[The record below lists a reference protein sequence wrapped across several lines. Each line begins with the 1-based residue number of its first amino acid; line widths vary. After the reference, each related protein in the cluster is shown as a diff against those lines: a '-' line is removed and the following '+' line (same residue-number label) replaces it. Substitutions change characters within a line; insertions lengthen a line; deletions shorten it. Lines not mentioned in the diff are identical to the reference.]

1 MKGKWRILQPD
12 KNKVETLSKTLGISR
27 TVASVLVNRGI
38 DGVEAASLFLQAK
51 LKMLPDPFLL
61 KDAHKAAEIIVT
73 YIKNKKKIVIYG
85 DYDVDGITST
95 LIMYEFLTHVGANVK
110 YYIPHRLEDGYG
122 LNTYTLEEI
131 ATNGGELVITVD
143 CGITSIDEVKY
154 AKNLAL
160 QTIIIDHHHVSE
172 FIPEAIAIVN
182 PHQKECQYPFKEM
195 AAVGVAFS
203 FLMVFKKIIE
213 KDGFF
218 KGTLPNLV
226 EYLDIVALGT
236 VADMVPLVDS
246 NRIFVKHGLLQ
257 MQKNKRSGLLALANI
272 CGIKNL
278 KEITPAVI
286 SYKMAPRLNAA
297 GRIGNA
303 IKGLELILSNDYDA
317 ALKMAEELNLTNEYR
332 QQLEAEIFD
341 QANSKVENSDIL
353 ETKSCIILHSEKWH
367 PGVIGIV
374 ASRLVEKYYKPT
386 IMISVEDG
394 IGRGSARSIPQLH
407 IYNVIEQLSGLLVQ
421 FGGHKYAAG
430 LTIKESNIPEFIERF
445 NNLVSIAL
453 SNEVYSQA
461 TEIDGELPF
470 NELAPDLIVALSKL
484 EPFGMNNQE
493 PCFIARNVR
502 ILKQS
507 IINRSHLHWKLSA
520 ENTSMTFNSIG
531 FGLINGKDTPNIGD
545 LIDIIYFPRINT
557 YGGNIALQLYIKD
570 FVISGQGII
579 AT

>member
-1 MKGKWRILQPD
+1 MKEKWQILKPD
-12 KNKVETLSKTLGISR
+12 KSKVEILSKTLGISR
-27 TVASVLVNRGI
+27 TVSSVLVNRGI
-38 DGVEAASLFLQAK
+38 DGVEAASFFLQAK

-61 KDAHKAAEIIVT
+61 KDAEKASEIIIK
-73 YIKNKKKIVIYG
+73 YIQGKKRIVIYG

-95 LIMYEFLTHVGANVK
+95 LIMYEFLTHVGAHVD

-143 CGITSIDEVKY
+143 CGITSYDEVKY
-154 AKNLAL
+154 AKDLRL
-160 QTIIIDHHHVSE
+160 ETIIIDHHHVGES
-172 FIPEAIAIVN
+172 IPPAIAIVN
-182 PHQKECQYPFKEM
+182 PHQKDCKYPFKDM

-203 FLMVFKKIIE
+203 FLMVLKKIIE
-213 KDGFF
+213 KNGFF
-218 KGTLPNLV
+218 KGNLPNLV
-226 EYLDIVALGT
+226 EYMDIVALGT
-236 VADMVPLVDS
+236 VADMVPLIES
-246 NRIFVKHGLLQ
+246 NRIFVKYGLLQ
-257 MQKNKRSGLLALANI
+257 MQKNKRPGLLALANI
-272 CGIKNL
+272 CGVKNL

-341 QANSKVENSDIL
+341 QAMAKVENSDIL
-353 ETKSCIILHSEKWH
+353 TTKSSLVLFSEKWH

-407 IYNVIEQLSGLLVQ
+407 IYNILEQLSGYLVQ
-421 FGGHKYAAG
+421 YGGHKYAAG
-430 LTIKESNIPEFIERF
+430 LTIKEANIPEFVEKF
-445 NNLVSIAL
+445 NHLVSVAL
-453 SNEVYSQA
+453 CEEVFSQS
-461 TEIDGELPF
+461 TEIDGELPLS
-470 NELAPDLIVALSKL
+470 ELAPDLIVALSKL

-493 PCFIARNVR
+493 PCFIARNVQ

-507 IINRSHLHWKLSA
+507 IINRSHLHWKLGA
-520 ENTSMTFNSIG
+520 ENTTMTFNSIG
-531 FGLINGKDTPNIGD
+531 FGLINNNEVPNVGNT
-545 LIDIIYFPRINT
+545 LDIIYFPRINI
-557 YGGNIALQLYIKD
+557 YGGNITLQLYIKD
-570 FVISGQGII
+570 FVINPS
-579 AT
+579 

>member
-1 MKGKWRILQPD
+1 MKEKWQILKPD
-12 KNKVETLSKTLGISR
+12 RNKVETLSKTLGISK
-27 TVASVLVNRGI
+27 TVSSVLVNRGI
-38 DGVEAASLFLQAK
+38 DGVEAASFFLQAK

-61 KDAHKAAEIIVT
+61 KDSEKASEIIIR
-73 YIKNKKKIVIYG
+73 YIKERRRIVIYG

-95 LIMYEFLTHVGANVK
+95 LIMYEFLTHVGAHVD

-143 CGITSIDEVKY
+143 CGITSFDEVKY
-154 AKNLAL
+154 AKDLRL
-160 QTIIIDHHHVSE
+160 ETIIIDHHHVGE
-172 FIPEAIAIVN
+172 IVPDAVAIVN
-182 PHQKECQYPFKEM
+182 PHQKDCTYPFKDM

-203 FLMVFKKIIE
+203 FLMVLKKMIE

-218 KGTLPNLV
+218 KTGLPNLV
-226 EYLDIVALGT
+226 EYMDVVALGT

-246 NRIFVKHGLLQ
+246 NRIFVKYGLLQ
-257 MQKNKRSGLLALANI
+257 MQKNKRPGLMALANI
-272 CGIKNL
+272 CGVKNL

-303 IKGLELILSNDYDA
+303 IKGLELILSSDYDA

-341 QANSKVENSDIL
+341 QAIFKVENSDIL
-353 ETKSCIILHSEKWH
+353 SKNAIILFSEKWH

-386 IMISVEDG
+386 IMISLEDG

-407 IYNVIEQLSGLLVQ
+407 IYNVLEQLSGYLVQ
-421 FGGHKYAAG
+421 YGGHKYAAG
-430 LTIKESNIPEFIERF
+430 LTIKESNIPEFIENF
-445 NNLVSIAL
+445 NRITGQAL
-453 SNEVYSQA
+453 AEETYSQS
-461 TEIDGELPF
+461 TEIDGELPLS
-470 NELAPDLIVALSKL
+470 ELAPELIVALSKL

-493 PCFIARNVR
+493 PCFIARNVQ

-507 IINRSHLHWKLSA
+507 IINRSHLHWKLGA
-520 ENTSMTFNSIG
+520 DNTAMTFNSIG
-531 FGLINGKDTPNIGD
+531 FGLLNGNEIPNQGD
-545 LIDIIYFPRINT
+545 RIDIVYFPRINI
-557 YGGNIALQLYIKD
+557 YGGNITLQLYIKD
-570 FVISGQGII
+570 FVINPS
-579 AT
+579 